1 MKYEF
6 VNWGGGAGGSG
17 NEVKEVAI
25 SIGLYKRIKIL
36 DDNSK
41 MPLENLWIIK
51 NIIVN
56 LIQLL
61 WR

>member
-1 MKYEF
+1 M
-6 VNWGGGAGGSG
+6 NLLIGGGAGGSG
-17 NEVKEVAI
+17 HAVKEVAI

>member
-1 MKYEF
+1 M
-6 VNWGGGAGGSG
+6 NLLIGGGGGAGGSG
-17 NEVKEVAI
+17 HEVKEVAI

>member
-1 MKYEF
+1 
-6 VNWGGGAGGSG
+6 
-17 NEVKEVAI
+17 VAI

>member
-1 MKYEF
+1 M
-6 VNWGGGAGGSG
+6 GGGAGGSG
-17 NEVKEVAI
+17 HEVKEVAI

>member
-1 MKYEF
+1 MKNTPMSF
-6 VNWGGGAGGSG
+6 SLLFGTSCH
-17 NEVKEVAI
+17 EVKEVAI